1 MCYYISLIT
10 GQIQVFDSVHNNIS
24 SDTVKQNCSIVHS
37 QKKSIE
43 IEIMDVLK
51 QHGSTDCD
59 LFALAY
65 ATSLC
70 LGELPTERRYNQ
82 GELRAHL
89 SSVFEHS
96 NPHPQPFPSC
106 HREKTPANI
115 IKRTMVIPVFC
126 YCRLPEEGNMI
137 EYCQCSEWYHEECE
151 RADQEVWEK
160 EEIDWICTKCS
171 RQPAASV

>member
-1 MCYYISLIT
+1 M
-10 GQIQVFDSVHNNIS
+10 FDSVHNNIS
-24 SDTVKQNCSIVHS
+24 SDTVKQICSIVHS
-37 QKKSIE
+37 LKKSIE

-51 QHGSTDCD
+51 QHGSTDCG

-89 SSVFEHS
+89 SSIFEHR

-106 HREKTPANI
+106 HREKIPASI

-126 YCRLPEEGNMI
+126 YCRLPEEGSMI
-137 EYCQCSEWYHEECE
+137 ECCRCSEWYHEECE
-151 RADQEVWEK
+151 RVDQEVWEK

-171 RQPAASV
+171 SRRITRSRK